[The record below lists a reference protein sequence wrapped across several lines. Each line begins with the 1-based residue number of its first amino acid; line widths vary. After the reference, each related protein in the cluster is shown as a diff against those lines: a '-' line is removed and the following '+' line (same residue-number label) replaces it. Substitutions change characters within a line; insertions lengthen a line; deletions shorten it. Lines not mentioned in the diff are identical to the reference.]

1 MLRGESTVAVNENQ
15 LKRLLIVLCAIAV
28 ALTVVGA
35 INAFEPLRA
44 GFVWTVE
51 HAQAALNSTVE
62 VKPIQA
68 AWEWAVANDLPQGW
82 AILIGVIIGLGIIA
96 WQTRIGLRNLLLS
109 QAHQAELD
117 RQASLERARLD
128 RETREHEAE
137 LQARSQE
144 ALQRKEALVFAAALR
159 GELMAAAYQ
168 LSSRL
173 IWLEGVQDI
182 LDELAKN
189 PSNRFPTPFEIE
201 RVATPVYDAH
211 APRLA
216 TIDPSLAADVAQVYA
231 FLCAEHKWNEPGG
244 RDPKVFKALIEKIH
258 IANSVHLKDI
268 VHVCK
273 RLIAFELSKP
283 DDDPGPLTEAR
294 KQWSESLSELL
305 EDGYVQRH

>member
-1 MLRGESTVAVNENQ
+1 VKYSVDAARREETVAVNENQ

-51 HAQAALNSTVE
+51 HAQAALNSTV
-62 VKPIQA
+62 KPIQA
-68 AWEWAVANDLPQGW
+68 ASEWAVANDLPQGW

-117 RQASLERARLD
+117 RQVSLERARLD
-128 RETREHEAE
+128 RDAREHEAE
-137 LQARSQE
+137 LQAQSQE
-144 ALQRKEALVFAAALR
+144 ALQRKEAVVFAAALR

-201 RVATPVYDAH
+201 RVATPVYD
-211 APRLA
+211 
-216 TIDPSLAADVAQVYA
+216 
-231 FLCAEHKWNEPGG
+231 
-244 RDPKVFKALIEKIH
+244 
-258 IANSVHLKDI
+258 
-268 VHVCK
+268 
-273 RLIAFELSKP
+273 
-283 DDDPGPLTEAR
+283 
-294 KQWSESLSELL
+294 
-305 EDGYVQRH
+305 

>member
-96 WQTRIGLRNLLLS
+96 WQTRIGFRNLLLS

-117 RQASLERARLD
+117 RQRPRPMGGADLLRHPERPPGIASPRVLGC
-128 RETREHEAE
+128 
-137 LQARSQE
+137 RS
-144 ALQRKEALVFAAALR
+144 RR
-159 GELMAAAYQ
+159 
-168 LSSRL
+168 
-173 IWLEGVQDI
+173 
-182 LDELAKN
+182 
-189 PSNRFPTPFEIE
+189 
-201 RVATPVYDAH
+201 
-211 APRLA
+211 
-216 TIDPSLAADVAQVYA
+216 
-231 FLCAEHKWNEPGG
+231 
-244 RDPKVFKALIEKIH
+244 
-258 IANSVHLKDI
+258 
-268 VHVCK
+268 
-273 RLIAFELSKP
+273 
-283 DDDPGPLTEAR
+283 
-294 KQWSESLSELL
+294 
-305 EDGYVQRH
+305 